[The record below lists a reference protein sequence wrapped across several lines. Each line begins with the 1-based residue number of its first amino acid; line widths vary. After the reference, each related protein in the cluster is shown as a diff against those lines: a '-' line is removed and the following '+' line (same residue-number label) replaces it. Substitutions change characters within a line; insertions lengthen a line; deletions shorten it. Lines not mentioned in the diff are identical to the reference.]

1 VVSVNLN
8 GISYNLF
15 SPDKNTRDR
24 LRNLAKSCSKLRF
37 HAQLNIFKDEWQLFL
52 PNADWILEND

>member
-1 VVSVNLN
+1 MLHGTGLVSTL
-8 GISYNLF
+8 GKCS
-15 SPDKNTRDR
+15 
-24 LRNLAKSCSKLRF
+24 SKLRF